1 MPKASD
7 TANSPYRRKG
17 RKTGNQDGRK
27 SPDPLFFLTPV
38 DAPKNDEQDGKGC
51 KHLILRE
58 KAVRPDETGCNI
70 IEGKLHQSHENGDGV
85 NTQKIFF
92 PVVRVKKTLHDTE
105 EEQRGGKPADPRKE
119 QWDLPCK

>member
-1 MPKASD
+1 MPKAAD

-17 RKTGNQDGRK
+17 RKTGIRMAE
-27 SPDPLFFLTPV
+27 SPRIHCFFLTPV

>member
-1 MPKASD
+1 MQASD
-7 TANSPYRRKG
+7 SAG
-17 RKTGNQDGRK
+17 K
-27 SPDPLFFLTPV
+27 SRP
-38 DAPKNDEQDGKGC
+38 ADE
-51 KHLILRE
+51 
-58 KAVRPDETGCNI
+58 AGCNI

-119 QWDLPCK
+119 RGIFPVNEKK